1 MIQLRYKTRIIEV
14 YVMQFTIIFEYKS
27 GKLETENKVFN
38 DWAGAEHWA
47 EKEMIERGAKTYWIR

>member
-1 MIQLRYKTRIIEV
+1 MK
-14 YVMQFTIIFEYKS
+14 FSIIFEYKS

-47 EKEMIERGAKTYWIR
+47 EKEMIARGAKTYWIR